1 VDSNSVIISLEK
13 ACYTYQG
20 ENGTV
25 EAIKDIDI
33 AITDG
38 EFICLLG
45 PSGCGKS
52 TLLKLLAGFIAPT
65 SGSVLMEGAPITGP
79 DRHRGVVFQSPT
91 LFPWYNVRQNVG
103 FGLKMRKFSKNE
115 IHEITNKYL
124 EQVKLLEFASHKPY
138 ELSGGMQQRV
148 SVARALANDPR
159 IVLMDEPLGALDALT
174 RENMRLMIRN
184 IWHKNKKTFFLI
196 THDVDE
202 ALMLGTRVL
211 VMSSR
216 PGQLIREIPVEFTY
230 KITGSNADRTRFSRE
245 YLEVR
250 EELLNLISAED
261 AGYAI

>member
-1 VDSNSVIISLEK
+1 MNADSVIISLEK
-13 ACYTYQG
+13 VCYTYQG
-20 ENGTV
+20 ENGAV
-25 EAIKDIDI
+25 EAIKDLDI

-52 TLLKLLAGFIAPT
+52 TLLRLLAGFITPT
-65 SGSVLMEGAPITGP
+65 SGSALMEGSPIKGP

-103 FGLKMRKFSKNE
+103 FGLKMRKFSKSE
-115 IHEITNKYL
+115 IYETTNKYL

-202 ALMLGTRVL
+202 ALVLGTRVL

-216 PGQLIREIPVEFTY
+216 PGQIVREIPTEFTY
-230 KITGSNADRTRFSRE
+230 KVTGSNSDRTRFSRE

-250 EELLNLISAED
+250 EELLNLISVED
-261 AGYAI
+261 AGYNI